1 MTALSSPHIPPT
13 FLTFVLDD
21 IDTGSHFMKNK
32 ASRNGPVASTKHQV
46 KGTASETDK
55 NEGNKIPNGIRNAIG
70 LVVKSAVTFVSWL
83 SILGL
88 TGFQPVL
95 KKRPPAERQIT
106 FSARCVVKERVE
118 VPFESNVSKPN
129 IRYGLRLMLCSKCR
143 LGLVLSMYTWAL
155 GDASLMLERCVS
167 SLGRRLVGRD
177 LVNHF
182 VLESTFG
189 PWWSYSTFGVCCD
202 VRGGGETVAYPR
214 LGDLAWVASVGGASL
229 FASAFFHSSTGSLVV
244 DAYTKAVV
252 GGRGL
257 PRSDPSDDQ
266 VN

>member
-13 FLTFVLDD
+13 FLTFVLDE

-32 ASRNGPVASTKHQV
+32 ASRNGLVASTKHQV

-106 FSARCVVKERVE
+106 FSARCVVKEGVE

-129 IRYGLRLMLCSKCR
+129 IRYGLSCKL
-143 LGLVLSMYTWAL
+143 
-155 GDASLMLERCVS
+155 
-167 SLGRRLVGRD
+167 
-177 LVNHF
+177 F
-182 VLESTFG
+182 V
-189 PWWSYSTFGVCCD
+189 V
-202 VRGGGETVAYPR
+202 
-214 LGDLAWVASVGGASL
+214 
-229 FASAFFHSSTGSLVV
+229 H
-244 DAYTKAVV
+244 
-252 GGRGL
+252 
-257 PRSDPSDDQ
+257 
-266 VN
+266 